1 MFIWIIYTY
10 FLKILYNKVY
20 YENLFLRKERKSQF
34 PSVTNEHWVSLWW
47 KMKIKKNYK
56 GLTAYFDILGKELN
70 IESDDIL
77 KNMLESIDGFKFIY
91 KDQPFNTLV
100 KEQQKNI
107 KHILVTFEPEVHDE
121 LKFKIKAIYNF
132 LVETNQHKSFSIDS
146 IEIPMGDST
155 LIVYGIEILRKQL
168 NDKTGFSP
176 TIRSE
181 WSNPILIEK
190 ILKTP

>member
-1 MFIWIIYTY
+1 
-10 FLKILYNKVY
+10 
-20 YENLFLRKERKSQF
+20 
-34 PSVTNEHWVSLWW
+34 
-47 KMKIKKNYK
+47 MKIKKNYK

-121 LKFKIKAIYNF
+121 LKFKIKVIYNF

-146 IEIPMGDST
+146 IEIPMGDDT

-181 WSNPILIEK
+181 WSNPMLLEK